1 MTSISGVSAA
11 QPLPRRRKLP
21 FPSAWSVGTAAIAA
35 IITLPVLAVA
45 WLSLFPTENIWPH
58 LLDTVLPGYV
68 STTLSLLFLVGIGT
82 ALVGVTTAWLVAT
95 CDFPGRRVLKWAL
108 VLPLAMPTY
117 VVAYVYTDLL
127 EYAGPVQ
134 QALRELFGWQSA
146 GDYWFPEIRSPEG
159 AAMVLSATLY
169 PYVYLLAHAAFLEQS
184 GGVIEA
190 ARTLGCNTW
199 AAFRRISL
207 PMARPSIVVGL
218 ALVMME
224 TLNDFGTVDY
234 FSVQTLTTGLFNV
247 WLIMNNTSGGAQIAM
262 MMLVFV
268 IFLLVAERTA
278 RRSRSYHDM
287 TRGRTK
293 VGPVQLRSGRAAL
306 AVAIC
311 ALPALVG
318 FAIPAGVLIAYAI
331 EFYNTSLA
339 NRYPQAAFN
348 SILLAALA
356 AAVAAATGLF
366 LAYATRIT
374 TSGVV
379 RNLARFASLGYAV
392 PGAVLAIG
400 ILTPFGAL
408 DNAIDGFAR
417 SMLGISTGLILSG
430 TFFAI
435 LFAYVARFLALAYG
449 TLEAGLNRI
458 TPNMDHAARTL
469 GHSAARTLVR
479 VNLPLIRG
487 SILTAA
493 LLIFV
498 DSMKELPATLL
509 LRPFNFETLATYV
522 YEFASDELLEE
533 CALGAVTIVAFGL
546 LPVIVLTHVMG
557 GRVAHEHRPT
567 NSTPGRR
574 AAGSRKRSVTRWWLI
589 RKKNVSTHP

>member
-1 MTSISGVSAA
+1 MISVSGVSAA
-11 QPLPRRRKLP
+11 RALPRRRTLP
-21 FPSAWSVGTAAIAA
+21 LPSAWTAGTAAIAA
-35 IITLPVLAVA
+35 VIALPILAVA

-68 STTLSLLFLVGIGT
+68 ATTLSLLASVGVGT
-82 ALVGVTTAWLVAT
+82 ALVGVATAWLVAT
-95 CDFPGRRVLKWAL
+95 FDFPGRRILKWAL

-134 QALRELFGWQSA
+134 QALRELFGWRSA

-159 AAMVLSATLY
+159 AAAVLSATLY
-169 PYVYLLAHAAFLEQS
+169 PYVYLLSHAAFLEQS

-190 ARTLGCNTW
+190 ARTLGCSAW

-262 MMLVFV
+262 VMLVFV

-278 RRSRSYHDM
+278 RRSRSYHDT

-293 VGPVQLRSGRAAL
+293 AGPVRLPPGRAAL
-306 AVAIC
+306 ALAVC
-311 ALPALVG
+311 ALPVLVG
-318 FAIPAGVLIAYAI
+318 FAVPAGVLVAYAI
-331 EFYNTSLA
+331 EFYDVSLA
-339 NRYPQAAFN
+339 NRYPQAALN

-356 AAVAAATGLF
+356 AAAAAAIGLF

-374 TSGVV
+374 ASRLV
-379 RNLARFASLGYAV
+379 RGLARFASLGYAV

-408 DNAIDGFAR
+408 DNAVDGLAR
-417 SMLGISTGLILSG
+417 STLGVSTGLILSG
-430 TFFAI
+430 TIFAV

-449 TLEAGLNRI
+449 TLEAGLGRI
-458 TPNMDHAARTL
+458 TPNIDHAARTL
-469 GHSAARTLVR
+469 GHSAAGTLVR

-487 SILTAA
+487 SLLTAG

-522 YEFASDELLEE
+522 YQFASDELLEE
-533 CALGAVTIVAFGL
+533 CALGALTIVAFGL

-557 GRVAHEHRPT
+557 SGTAYGRPADQ
-567 NSTPGRR
+567 
-574 AAGSRKRSVTRWWLI
+574 
-589 RKKNVSTHP
+589 

>member
-1 MTSISGVSAA
+1 MTSISGVSATR
-11 QPLPRRRKLP
+11 PLPRRRNLP
-21 FPSAWSVGTAAIAA
+21 FPSAWSVGTAVIAA
-35 IITLPVLAVA
+35 IIALPVLAVA

-68 STTLSLLFLVGIGT
+68 STTLSLLILVGIGT
-82 ALVGVTTAWLVAT
+82 ALIGVTTAWLVAT
-95 CDFPGRRVLKWAL
+95 CDFPGRRILKWAL

-134 QALRELFGWQSA
+134 QALRELFGWRSA

-159 AAMVLSATLY
+159 AAAVLSATLY

-190 ARTLGCNTW
+190 ARTLGCSTW

-262 MMLVFV
+262 VMLVFV

-293 VGPVQLRSGRAAL
+293 AGPVRLPPGRAAL
-306 AVAIC
+306 ALAIC

-318 FAIPAGVLIAYAI
+318 FAIPAGVLVAYAI
-331 EFYNTSLA
+331 EFYDVSLA
-339 NRYPQAAFN
+339 NRYPQAALN

-356 AAVAAATGLF
+356 AVVAAAIGLF

-374 TSGVV
+374 ASRVV
-379 RNLARFASLGYAV
+379 RGLARFASLGYAV

-400 ILTPFGAL
+400 ILTPFGAF
-408 DNAIDGFAR
+408 DNAVDGFAR
-417 SMLGISTGLILSG
+417 STLGVSTGLILSG
-430 TFFAI
+430 TIFAI

-449 TLEAGLNRI
+449 TLEAGLGRI
-458 TPNMDHAARTL
+458 TPNIDHAARTL
-469 GHSAARTLVR
+469 GHSAAGTLVR

-522 YEFASDELLEE
+522 YQFASDELLEE

-557 GRVAHEHRPT
+557 GRAAHG
-567 NSTPGRR
+567 TP
-574 AAGSRKRSVTRWWLI
+574 AGE
-589 RKKNVSTHP
+589 